1 MEDHDVILKAL
12 RALIVKALEQ
22 CTDADL
28 LDLIYKLLTNSL

>member
-1 MEDHDVILKAL
+1 MEENDINLKVL
-12 RALIVKALEQ
+12 IALIEKALEQ